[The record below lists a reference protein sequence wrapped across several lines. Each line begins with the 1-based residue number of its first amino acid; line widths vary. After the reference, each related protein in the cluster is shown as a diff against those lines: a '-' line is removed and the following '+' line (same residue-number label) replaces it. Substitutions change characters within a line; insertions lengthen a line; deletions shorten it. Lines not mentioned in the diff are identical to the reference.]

1 VRSIRSYAMTDHAIS
16 QAARR
21 GITARR
27 IRKVLTEMKRI
38 KYRNKAQLVHGYGL
52 TIVIREGA
60 ILTVYNQSKK
70 VWKRRR

>member
-1 VRSIRSYAMTDHAIS
+1 MRSIRSYAMTDHAIS

-27 IRKVLTEMKRI
+27 IRKVLADMRRI

-52 TIVIREGA
+52 TIVIRDGV

-70 VWKRRR
+70 IWKKRR